1 MKLNGM
7 IFSRARCPSRKYC
20 LQMPSKSAMAR
31 DCLRKQQ
38 GLESGRKEVKI
49 PNKGKYSNFSLLFPT
64 NEIICLHCGIHEQA
78 CGASLW
84 SSGYDSLL
92 PPVVR

>member
-7 IFSRARCPSRKYC
+7 IFATAKCHSRKYC
-20 LQMPSKSAMAR
+20 LQMTSKRAMAR

-49 PNKGKYSNFSLLFPT
+49 PNKGKYSNFS
-64 NEIICLHCGIHEQA
+64 I
-78 CGASLW
+78 S
-84 SSGYDSLL
+84 Y
-92 PPVVR
+92 